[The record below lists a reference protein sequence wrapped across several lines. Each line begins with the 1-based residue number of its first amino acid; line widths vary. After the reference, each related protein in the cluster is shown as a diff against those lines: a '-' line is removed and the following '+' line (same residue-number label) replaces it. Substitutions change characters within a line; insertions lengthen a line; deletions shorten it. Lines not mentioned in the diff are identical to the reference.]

1 MSGFSGAQLT
11 INKAST
17 HGRQLTESEI
27 ARSCCVLHSACCRAR
42 TALVARPGEAAKYC
56 IGRQTRCCSGA
67 IIFRTI
73 QINVG
78 FDRRGH
84 ENCIKLAL
92 NEHVRSASFAALSVK
107 VLDIEAMT
115 ASRPETFVHEASNHF
130 FCQCVSGFERA
141 TPMCETAACLRKR
154 AHRFENG
161 EAHRA
166 LAQMVL
172 SALDAADIAS

>member
-1 MSGFSGAQLT
+1 MVGSSRNPKLRVRVAYCTAHVVELAQHW
-11 INKAST
+11 S
-17 HGRQLTESEI
+17 HGPVRRPSI
-27 ARSCCVLHSACCRAR
+27 VLD
-42 TALVARPGEAAKYC
+42 AK
-56 IGRQTRCCSGA
+56 RCCSGA